1 MGVRN
6 KKIVKSPS
14 ELESERAMKRV
25 LVASATYLLV
35 VSTPALAQDAMD
47 FYQRGLES
55 SLAYKRIE
63 HFTKALEL
71 NPNLADAYEKRA
83 IHFYFQR
90 KYDKAI
96 QDYSRVIELKPD
108 HADGYRMLGQAYF
121 KKGQLGGAIANL
133 SRAIELDPKLAK
145 GYGYRAEAY
154 RLKGMAK
161 EALRDSTRA
170 IQLRGTQRTTAKAY
184 ATRAKVHRQLGEEKL
199 SDSDFSMSVELDPR
213 YALIRYLTG
222 TADLEGMRKMGLIGI
237 IGILFVGVF
246 KLALP
251 APRKAGRG

>member
-6 KKIVKSPS
+6 KNSKIPGG
-14 ELESERAMKRV
+14 LERERVMKRV
-25 LVASATYLLV
+25 LVVSLIYMLLV
-35 VSTPALAQDAMD
+35 STSALAEDAMD
-47 FYQRGLES
+47 FYQRGLKS
-55 SLAYKRIE
+55 SLAYQRIE
-63 HFTKALEL
+63 HFTKAIEL
-71 NPNLADAYEKRA
+71 NPKLVDAYEKRA

-90 KYDKAI
+90 KYDRAI
-96 QDYSRVIELKPD
+96 QDYSRVIELEPY

-121 KKGQLGGAIANL
+121 KKGHLDEAIVNL

-145 GYGYRAEAY
+145 GFGYRAEAY

-161 EALRDSTRA
+161 EALSDSTRA
-170 IQLRGTQRTTAKAY
+170 IQLKGNQRTTAKAY
-184 ATRAKVHRQLGEEKL
+184 ATRAKVYRQLGEEKL
-199 SDSDFSMSVELDPR
+199 SDSDFNMSVELDPR
-213 YALIRYLTG
+213 YALVRYLTG
-222 TADLEGMRKMGLIGI
+222 TADLEGMRKMGLFGI